1 MMKQSMTRKISFS
14 SGHRFWF
21 NHLSE
26 QENRQLFESWGSK
39 YNHGHNYVLEV
50 TVTGNV
56 NPETCMIVNIKD
68 VDAVLKSRLLPQFAQ
83 KSINDEIP
91 HFERKTPS
99 VENLLVY
106 IWNEITDAK
115 LPLEATLMNIKL
127 EEFPSFYGEYD
138 GMKTTITRT
147 YEFAAAHRL
156 HVPTLSDETNIELFG
171 KCNNLAGHGHNY
183 LLEVTVSGK
192 LDETTGMICSINA
205 VDEAVNREVVDRY
218 DHKNFNCDLP
228 EFEGKATTSEMI
240 AQTIFQRLEN
250 SLPATLE
257 RIRLHE
263 TSRSLFEVCKNS

>member
-1 MMKQSMTRKISFS
+1 MRVSMTRKIMFS

-21 NHLSE
+21 NHLSDE
-26 QENRQLFESWGSK
+26 DNRRLFGNWGSK
-39 YNHGHNYVLEV
+39 FNHGHNYVLDV
-50 TVTGNV
+50 TVAGEVNQDTG
-56 NPETCMIVNIKD
+56 MIVNIKD
-68 VDAVLKSRLLPQFAQ
+68 VDAVLKGRLLPQFAR

-91 HFERKTPS
+91 YFEQRTPS

-106 IWNEITDAK
+106 LWHEIQDSTMPK
-115 LPLEATLMNIKL
+115 EVTVTQIKL

-156 HVPTLSDETNIELFG
+156 HVPTLSDAKNLELFG
-171 KCNNLAGHGHNY
+171 KCNNPAGHGHNY
-183 LLEVTVSGK
+183 LLEVSVSGK
-192 LDETTGMICSINA
+192 LDEATGMICSISA

-250 SLPATLE
+250 AVPATLE

-263 TSRSLFEVCKNS
+263 TARSLFEVCKIS